1 MEENK
6 PTTEAESLDNKLTEA
21 EKLQLEQQLNF
32 ISQQEQIAKLTIRV
46 SLLEK
51 FLVENKVIDGVDLKN
66 KIDEGFKALHD
77 AIVKLLNKE

>member
-1 MEENK
+1 MDENQLN
-6 PTTEAESLDNKLTEA
+6 ELTEA

-32 ISQQEQIAKLTIRV
+32 IAQQEQIAKLTIRV

-66 KIDEGFKALHD
+66 KIDEGFKALSD
-77 AIVKLLNKE
+77 VIVKLLNKKD